1 MRLSQR
7 KPRSTVQ
14 VVDHAPAAHLPPQH
28 DRVTRQMDNKYK
40 TERQPAFQRST
51 SLTRDIEHSPVTQ
64 ATNLRRSH
72 SLRPQQQI
80 ATLPSRYELSR
91 GVVNSGTLRNEKYV
105 TAAVPFQR
113 NRYQPIRAKTSRVP
127 KHADVPE
134 LNNND
139 VYAHERFQML
149 NEIQRK
155 FPPAEYDV
163 TRVSSRVF
171 PSQSASFD
179 ATNSLQRRSSEP
191 QRKSLLR
198 KPDEQIIDVV
208 DEFGSSDFESST
220 LSRETAPKILHTK
233 SGEKHLELTVD
244 VGGFN
249 PHDIQIVTQG
259 KLLQVVAKGTVLK
272 QSGHSNGATR
282 VYRELKRQFALPE
295 VASAEHLHGVLNANG
310 ILAICGPIGI
320 KDTNRK
326 RKSKKVKF
334 AFD

>member
-1 MRLSQR
+1 M
-7 KPRSTVQ
+7 V
-14 VVDHAPAAHLPPQH
+14 H
-28 DRVTRQMDNKYK
+28 
-40 TERQPAFQRST
+40 
-51 SLTRDIEHSPVTQ
+51 
-64 ATNLRRSH
+64 
-72 SLRPQQQI
+72 
-80 ATLPSRYELSR
+80 
-91 GVVNSGTLRNEKYV
+91 
-105 TAAVPFQR
+105 
-113 NRYQPIRAKTSRVP
+113 
-127 KHADVPE
+127 
-134 LNNND
+134 
-139 VYAHERFQML
+139 
-149 NEIQRK
+149 
-155 FPPAEYDV
+155 
-163 TRVSSRVF
+163 
-171 PSQSASFD
+171 
-179 ATNSLQRRSSEP
+179 
-191 QRKSLLR
+191 
-198 KPDEQIIDVV
+198 
-208 DEFGSSDFESST
+208 
-220 LSRETAPKILHTK
+220 ILHTK